1 MTQSVWMDVKAE
13 VMAQYQQQKQL
24 ADAAIGRVGDAALFA
39 HLHAAGDDHTNSMA
53 VLIKHLS
60 GNFISRWT
68 DFLTSDGEKPDRQR
82 PREFVD
88 EAGATRQQLL
98 ERWEEGWRCLFG
110 ALAALTDEDFAR
122 TVFIRG
128 EAHSVLNAI
137 LRNLLHTAHHIGQ
150 MDLLAKVAQP

>member
-1 MTQSVWMDVKAE
+1 MTQSPWTDVKAE

-24 ADAAIGRVGDAALFA
+24 ADAAIGRVSDAALFA
-39 HLHAAGDDHTNSMA
+39 HLHAGGDDHTNSMA

-60 GNFISRWT
+60 GNFLSRWT

-88 EAGATRQQLL
+88 EAGDSRQLLL
-98 ERWEEGWRCLFG
+98 ERWEAGWRCLFG
-110 ALAALTDEDFAR
+110 ALDALTDDDFAR

-128 EAHSVLNAI
+128 EAHTVVQAI

-150 MDLLAKVAQP
+150 LDLLATVVQP